1 MHWSKDLLTFP
12 IWLLLLVLLRMVG
25 QVSLLLLPDPCLVA
39 VLRGC
44 AADLRSLFSA
54 ARAHSRL
61 HQAARLALSSI
72 TVKDA
77 KQQQLQGLAQYLSV
91 YGQSIDSLDLQGT
104 GYDTV
109 RLMQLPSN
117 LQLDSLVLT
126 NLRLQLQPGDGFQ
139 GVVHPGA
146 PIKQLRLLGCT
157 PLDFGEGLA
166 AALAMLPELQHLCI
180 VYGIG
185 EFYGIASWLMIPTD
199 ALSGLQHLTHLE
211 LTATL
216 QSPIQGGPVLQPLQS
231 LTRLVDL
238 RLALEE
244 PTPIDSSILSGM
256 KHLTRLH
263 LGRYVEVKRG
273 ALDAQTQLLHLQ
285 LRLNGWSSRA
295 EGAAQLLSQLG
306 HLQQLTHLQYRSS
319 LVVEGPPP
327 VAAFSALTASNKL
340 QYLEVSRGTLPLG
353 VWHHVL
359 PAGRQLPHL
368 TSLNVANVSYTG
380 DGYADAPAPEGT
392 RLVSCCPGLQSLDM
406 QNLKY
411 STEVLAPLHKL
422 TGLRTL
428 LLATQ
433 QEGGEGLET
442 VGQLTGLRELRL
454 DAPWSADGLLLK
466 LRTLHHLTNVDF
478 TGQLRGEPCVFRHV
492 LDSQSAGRGHV

>member
-1 MHWSKDLLTFP
+1 MQNLLTFP
-12 IWLLLLVLLRMVG
+12 IWSLLLVLLRMVG

-39 VLRGC
+39 VLQGC

-77 KQQQLQGLAQYLSV
+77 QQQLLQGLAQYLSV

-104 GYDTV
+104 GYNTV
-109 RLMQLPSN
+109 RLMQLPPD
-117 LQLDSLVLT
+117 LQLDSLLLS
-126 NLRLQLQPGDGFQ
+126 NLRLQLQPGQGFE

-146 PIKQLRLLGCT
+146 PIKQLQLLGCT
-157 PLDFGEGLA
+157 PLDGAEGLA

-180 VYGIG
+180 VYGVG
-185 EFYGIASWLMIPTD
+185 EFYGIAPWLMIPTD
-199 ALSGLQHLTHLE
+199 ALSGLLHLTHLE
-211 LTATL
+211 LTAVL
-216 QSPIQGGPVLQPLQS
+216 KGPVEGGPVLQPLQS

-238 RLALEE
+238 RLSLEG
-244 PTPIDSSILSGM
+244 PTTIGSSVLSGM

-263 LGRYVEVKRG
+263 LGRYVEVKGG
-273 ALDAQTQLLHLQ
+273 ALDALTQLLHLQ
-285 LRLNGWSSRA
+285 LGLLGWSSQA
-295 EGAAQLLSQLG
+295 EGVAQLLPQLG
-306 HLQQLTHLQYRSS
+306 HLQQLTHLQYSRGMIM
-319 LVVEGPPP
+319 EGHPPALL
-327 VAAFSALTASNKL
+327 AAFSALTASSKL
-340 QYLEVSRGTLPLG
+340 QHLKVCRGSLPSG
-353 VWHHVL
+353 VWQHVF

-368 TSLNVANVSYTG
+368 TSLGISNVAYT
-380 DGYADAPAPEGT
+380 ADAYAEIPEIPAPEGT

-433 QEGGEGLET
+433 QEGGQGLET

-454 DAPWSADGLLLK
+454 DAPRSADGLLLHLK
-466 LRTLHHLTNVDF
+466 RLHHLTNVDF
-478 TGQLRGEPCVFRHV
+478 TGQLRGEPCVFWHV
-492 LDSQSAGRGHV
+492 ANS